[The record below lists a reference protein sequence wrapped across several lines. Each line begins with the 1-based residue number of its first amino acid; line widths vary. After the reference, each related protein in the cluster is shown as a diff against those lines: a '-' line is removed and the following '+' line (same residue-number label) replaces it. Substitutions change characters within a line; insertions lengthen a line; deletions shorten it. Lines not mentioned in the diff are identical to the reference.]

1 MVIMNE
7 KKIKKTKELVI
18 KDPRLKVIRDNFR
31 IIIKLAVQD
40 KYNQLRSLEGLY
52 VDKLMK
58 NKRLT
63 PTQFRRSIHLHKMQE
78 FLVATFVNSI
88 CVCASN
94 RTIFNTNIKGNRV
107 RYSFIS
113 EFDKNVSKKFGARYM
128 VEERWYSLEYYEKN
142 KIILEEYFRKMVNR
156 MQQFPG
162 SILTPYKLHQ
172 QSLNDLESMYL
183 KDKLKEN
190 QKKVLRFPDVILF
203 IVNILKEHEF
213 KVVSVPFLLKEGLM
227 QIQKGSDIFDVKLCV
242 SNVFTDSSNDFK
254 YLERTPKPKLLIDDI
269 KIILEE
275 ALADNGSL
283 LSSGYYDHY
292 PRKFKILFID
302 KDLNEMFSLIVS
314 NAVRYSDLISSN
326 LGYNKEDQKEV
337 KLVNE
342 IL

>member
-1 MVIMNE
+1 MNE
-7 KKIKKTKELVI
+7 KRIKMIKRIIV

-40 KYNQLRSLEGLY
+40 KYTQLRSLEGLY
-52 VDKLMK
+52 VEKLMK

-63 PTQFRRSIHLHKMQE
+63 PTQFRRSVYLHKIQE
-78 FLVATFVNSI
+78 ILVATFVNSI

-94 RTIFNTNIKGNRV
+94 RTIFNSDIKGDRV

-113 EFDKNVSKKFGARYM
+113 EFDKNFSKKFGACYI

-142 KIILEEYFRKMVNR
+142 KIFLEEYFRKMVNR
-156 MQQFPG
+156 TQQFPG
-162 SILTPYKLHQ
+162 SILTLYELHQ
-172 QSLNDLESMYL
+172 QSLNDLEIMYL

-203 IVNILKEHEF
+203 IVNILKKHGF
-213 KVVSVPFLLKEGLM
+213 KVVSVPFLLKKGLM
-227 QIQKGSDIFDVKLCV
+227 QIQKGPDIFDVKFRV
-242 SNVFTDSSNDFK
+242 SNVYTDSNKDFK
-254 YLERTPKPKLLIDDI
+254 YLERTPKPRLLIDNI
-269 KIILEE
+269 KSTLEK

-283 LSSGYYDHY
+283 LSSGYYDLY

-302 KDLNEMFSLIVS
+302 KDLNELFSLKVS

-326 LGYNKEDQKEV
+326 LGFNKEDQKEV